1 MRKLINRTL
10 AIPLLMSLAL
20 GTLPRV
26 AGAAT
31 LAYAQD
37 ADITVGSATFRIKA
51 GSVNDTMDVV
61 DGKLV
66 VTIPAGEAFDVR
78 TVGSAVT
85 IENDAGMPVCDVLPD
100 ATNQLVLNGP
110 ATVTMFPGTTTCS
123 TTNAG
128 SSDNPLISMGMP
140 AADSHLTAGSTHQ
153 LFWSSSGRPVSSIR
167 IRLSADGGLTWPTTI
182 VEGILNN
189 GFYTWNSSPSL
200 YSTEFGRIKIEGID
214 AGKVVSLAVSP
225 IFIIDGVTPPP
236 APAGQ
241 PGIVV
246 GNYDYE
252 VAEEIATAA
261 SISIDKGLSETPVVT
276 QICHPDSRIK
286 AKGIDTVYYCGTDGK
301 RYVFPN
307 RKTHD
312 SWYGSFAGVMELE
325 MADIQQIPLAGNVT
339 YRPGSRMVK
348 ITTAPEV
355 FAIAA
360 DGTLRYVSEKAA
372 KRLYGDAWNTMID
385 DLPDAF
391 FTDYVI
397 GPPILE

>member
-10 AIPLLMSLAL
+10 AIPLLMSLTL
-20 GTLPRV
+20 GALPRV
-26 AGAAT
+26 AGASA
-31 LAYAQD
+31 LSYAQD

-51 GSVNDTMDVV
+51 GSVNETMDVQG
-61 DGKLV
+61 GKLI
-66 VTIPAGEAFDVR
+66 VTVPAGEAFDVR
-78 TVGSAVT
+78 TVGSSAS
-85 IENDAGMPVCDVLPD
+85 IENDAGQPVCDVLPD
-100 ATNQLVLNGP
+100 LTNQLVLNGP
-110 ATVTMFPGTTTCS
+110 ATVTMFPGTTACS
-123 TTNAG
+123 TANAG
-128 SSDNPLISMGMP
+128 SSDNPLLSMTAP
-140 AADSHLTAGSTHQ
+140 AADSHLTAGNTHQ
-153 LFWSSSGRPVSSIR
+153 LFWTSTGRAVSSIR

-182 VEGILNN
+182 VEGLFNN
-189 GFYTWNSSPSL
+189 GFYSWASSPSL
-200 YSTEFGRIKIEGID
+200 YSTEYGRIKIEGID
-214 AGKVVSLAVSP
+214 GGKIVSLAVSP
-225 IFIIDGVTPPP
+225 IFIIDGVTPP

-241 PGIVV
+241 PGITV
-246 GNYDYE
+246 GNYDYD
-252 VAEEIATAA
+252 VADELASAS
-261 SISIDKGLSETPVVT
+261 SISIDKGLSETPTVT
-276 QICHPDSRIK
+276 QVCHPDSRIK
-286 AKGIDTVYYCGTDGK
+286 AKGFDTVYYCGTDGK

-325 MADIQQIPLAGNVT
+325 MSDIQQIPLAGNVT

-355 FAIAA
+355 FAISA

-391 FTDYVI
+391 FTNYVI